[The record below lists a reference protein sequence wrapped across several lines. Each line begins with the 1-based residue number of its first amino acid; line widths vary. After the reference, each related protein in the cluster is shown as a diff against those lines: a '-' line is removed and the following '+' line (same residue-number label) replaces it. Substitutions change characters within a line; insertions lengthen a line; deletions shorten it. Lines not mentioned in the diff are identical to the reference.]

1 VFQLRLDDD
10 YFTSEVQLVRVLL
23 VSQSGDTYYLTL
35 LFENYGRQT
44 EGCIQSQNLEIVGG

>member
-1 VFQLRLDDD
+1 MFQLRLDDD

-35 LFENYGRQT
+35 LFEKYGRQRAVYRVKT
-44 EGCIQSQNLEIVGG
+44 

>member
-1 VFQLRLDDD
+1 MFQLRLDDD